1 MFAKK
6 FILVFLSYAMLSAS
20 SYGGELYQKFG
31 VFDFKHESETDSYAL
46 TTKYIQDK
54 EVNLGIINELKPIYE
69 LSFYYDDNNKTNHG
83 YGYGAYISSGLSKK
97 INITKSLFLLPSF
110 SAGFYQDFDA
120 GKDMGYPLEFKS
132 EVELNF
138 KILNSSIIGVSY
150 SHISNADI
158 GNKNPGSDN
167 ILFNFR
173 LSENF

>member
-1 MFAKK
+1 M
-6 FILVFLSYAMLSAS
+6 ILSAS

-31 VFDFKHESETDSYAL
+31 VFDIKHKNETDAYAI
-46 TTKYIQDK
+46 TTKYMQDK
-54 EVNLGIINELKPIYE
+54 EVNLGIIDELKPIYE
-69 LSFYYDDNNKTNHG
+69 LSFYYDDRNKNNQ
-83 YGYGAYISSGLSKK
+83 GYGAYVSSGLSKK
-97 INITKSLFLLPSF
+97 INLTNSLFLLPSF
-110 SAGFYQDFDA
+110 SAGLYQEFDE

-158 GNKNPGSDN
+158 GDKNPGSDN

-173 LSENF
+173 ISENF

>member
-6 FILVFLSYAMLSAS
+6 FILVLLSYAMLSAS

-31 VFDFKHESETDSYAL
+31 VFDIKHKNETDAYAI
-46 TTKYIQDK
+46 TTKYMQDK
-54 EVNLGIINELKPIYE
+54 EVNLGIIDELKPIYE
-69 LSFYYDDNNKTNHG
+69 LSFYYDDRNKNNQ
-83 YGYGAYISSGLSKK
+83 GYGAYVSSGLSKK
-97 INITKSLFLLPSF
+97 INLTNSLFLLPSF
-110 SAGFYQDFDA
+110 SAGLYQEFDE

>member
-6 FILVFLSYAMLSAS
+6 FILVLLSYAMLSAS

-31 VFDFKHESETDSYAL
+31 VFDIKHKNETDAYAI
-46 TTKYIQDK
+46 TTKYMQDK
-54 EVNLGIINELKPIYE
+54 EVNLGIIDELKPIYE
-69 LSFYYDDNNKTNHG
+69 LSFYYDDRNKNNQ
-83 YGYGAYISSGLSKK
+83 GYGAYVSSGLSKK
-97 INITKSLFLLPSF
+97 INLTNSLFLLPSF
-110 SAGFYQDFDA
+110 SAGLYQEFDE

-158 GNKNPGSDN
+158 GDKNPGSDN

-173 LSENF
+173 ISENF

>member
-1 MFAKK
+1 MFAKR
-6 FILVFLSYAMLSAS
+6 FILVLISCMMLSTS
-20 SYGGELYQKFG
+20 SFGGELYQKFG
-31 VFDFKHESETDSYAL
+31 VFDFKHENETDAYAL

-54 EVNLGIINELKPIYE
+54 EINIGIINDLKPIYE
-69 LSFYYDDNNKTNHG
+69 FSFYYSDENKLQG
-83 YGYGAYISSGLSKK
+83 YGTYISSGLSKK
-97 INITKSLFLLPSF
+97 INLTNSLFLLPSF
-110 SAGFYQDFDA
+110 SAGFYQDFDD

-138 KILNSSIIGVSY
+138 KILNSSIIGISY

-158 GNKNPGSDN
+158 GDKNPGSDN